1 MIGTYV
7 AVVAVCVSS
16 LVIGQA
22 VLGLCGVARWSWIAP
37 AVGLAAVSAIC
48 WGTVRLPGDGVI
60 GAVLVALATLASGA
74 FLWQWVRDGGTAVRL
89 GGVVAIGALAATALP
104 FIAENHFG
112 ILGTGFNPDMSQ
124 HLLAASRLSDGF
136 SSELLRQGYP
146 LGPHAIV
153 VSLEKGLGVSLVHGF
168 TGLTVAVAVLAPLTA
183 LAAFPD
189 RSPLRRAAAALVV
202 GLPYLVASYFAQGAF
217 KETMQALWVLAFL
230 LTLRE
235 TTRNPLWRDLEL
247 RFVPAAVIAIG
258 AVYTYSFP
266 GLIWLAVVLAAWLAI
281 ERELPARPLLLALVV
296 LAVGALPELG
306 RMIEFHNFE
315 TFDPNGP
322 GLGNL
327 FGQISPLTALGIW
340 FSGDFRVAAGDGAVP
355 AIAYYLGAA
364 FAAVLLVLGLARC
377 VRGRESAIL
386 GGAVAVAL
394 LYLAARIGGTP
405 YTSAKALEVAAP
417 VATLAI
423 VAPWT
428 AAEPEREFGFGNRV
442 LRAAGSEP
450 AGLPIWAYLAIAGF
464 CSVLA
469 FANAPVGPST
479 YSPALT
485 GLRPLIAAD
494 STLVL
499 APRELLDEQHGVRYI
514 DWELRGGRV
523 CIADED
529 HAPARI
535 PPGIRFVITSDER
548 SRAPYPGMALRE
560 EADPYLLWARTGPVT
575 GTSEC
580 PLIAVRQARQG
591 SPSG

>member
-7 AVVAVCVSS
+7 AVVAVCISS
-16 LVIGQA
+16 LAIGQA
-22 VLGLCGVARWSWIAP
+22 VLGLCGVPRWSWLAP
-37 AVGLAAVSAIC
+37 AVGLALVNAIC

-60 GAVLVALATLASGA
+60 GAVVVTLATLGAVA
-74 FLWQWVRDGGTAVRL
+74 FLWQRVRDLPEAIRL
-89 GGVVAIGALAATALP
+89 GAPVAVAALAATALP
-104 FIAENHFG
+104 FIAESHFG

-124 HLLAASRLSDGF
+124 HLLAADRLADGF
-136 SSELLRQGYP
+136 GSELLRQGYP
-146 LGPHAIV
+146 MGPHAIV
-153 VSLEKGLGVSLVHGF
+153 VSLDKGLGVSLVHGF

-183 LAAFPD
+183 LAAFPG
-189 RSPLRRAAAALVV
+189 RSPLRVVAASLVI

-217 KETMQALWVLAFL
+217 KETMEALWVLAFL
-230 LTLRE
+230 LALRE

-247 RFVPAAVIAIG
+247 RFVPAAVIAVG
-258 AVYTYSFP
+258 AVYSYSFP
-266 GLIWLAVVLAAWLAI
+266 GLIWLGVLVAAWLAL
-281 ERELPARPLLLALVV
+281 ERRLPARPLLLALAVF
-296 LAVGALPELG
+296 AVGALPELG

-364 FAAVLLVLGLARC
+364 FAAILLAIGLARC

-417 VATLAI
+417 VAVLAI
-423 VAPWT
+423 VAPW
-428 AAEPEREFGFGNRV
+428 AAEEPGQRFGFGNRV
-442 LRAAGSEP
+442 LRAPGVAP
-450 AGLPIWAYLAIAGF
+450 LGLPIWLYLVVAGL
-464 CSVLA
+464 CSILA

-499 APRELLDEQHGVRYI
+499 APRELLDQDHGVRYL

-523 CIADED
+523 CIADEE
-529 HAPARI
+529 HAPAAL
-535 PPGIRFVITSDER
+535 PAGVRFVITSDER
-548 SRAPYPGMALRE
+548 TRPPYPGMTLRQ
-560 EADPYLLWARTGPVT
+560 EADPYLLWARLGPVS

-591 SPSG
+591 SAG

>member
-1 MIGTYV
+1 VIGTYV
-7 AVVAVCVSS
+7 AVAAVCVSS
-16 LVIGQA
+16 LAIGQA
-22 VLGLCGVARWSWIAP
+22 VLGLCGVPRWSWLAP
-37 AVGLAAVSAIC
+37 AVGLALLSAIC

-60 GAVLVALATLASGA
+60 GAVLVGLATLASVA
-74 FLWQWVRDGGTAVRL
+74 FLWRRVEGIPEEGR
-89 GGVVAIGALAATALP
+89 IGAWIAAAALAATALP
-104 FIAENHFG
+104 FIAEGHFG
-112 ILGTGFNPDMSQ
+112 ILGTGLNPDMSQ
-124 HLLAASRLSDGF
+124 HLLAADRLAEGYG
-136 SSELLRQGYP
+136 SELLRQGYP
-146 LGPHAIV
+146 MGPHAVV
-153 VSLEKGLGVSLVHGF
+153 VSLDKGLGVSLVHGF
-168 TGLTVAVAVLAPLTA
+168 TGLTIAVAVLAPLTA
-183 LAAFPD
+183 LAAFASRP
-189 RSPLRRAAAALVV
+189 PLRAVAAALVV

-230 LTLRE
+230 LALRE
-235 TTRNPLWRDLEL
+235 TKRNPLWRDLQL

-266 GLIWLAVVLAAWLAI
+266 GLIWLAVILAAWLAL
-281 ERELPARPLLLALVV
+281 ERELPVRPLLLALAV
-296 LAVGALPELG
+296 LAVGTLPELG

-364 FAAVLLVLGLARC
+364 FGACLLVIGLARAA
-377 VRGRESAIL
+377 RGRESAIL
-386 GGAVAVAL
+386 AGAVAVAL
-394 LYLAARIGGTP
+394 LYVAARVGGTP

-417 VATLAI
+417 VVALAI
-423 VAPWT
+423 VV
-428 AAEPEREFGFGNRV
+428 E
-442 LRAAGSEP
+442 AGGWP
-450 AGLPIWAYLAIAGF
+450 LTRLLDGKGATVVIWAYLLIAGF

-469 FANAPVGPST
+469 LANAPVGPAS

-499 APRELLDEQHGVRYI
+499 APHRLLAEQHGARYL

-529 HAPARI
+529 QAPGAL
-535 PPGIRFVITSDER
+535 PDGVRFVITSTESVR
-548 SRAPYPGMALRE
+548 PPYPAMTLRE
-560 EADPYLLWARTGPVT
+560 SADPYLLWVRHGPVS
-575 GTSEC
+575 GSSPC
-580 PLIAVRQARQG
+580 PLISVRQARHG
-591 SPSG
+591 PSG